1 MSIGKVICLSF
12 AAAACCLGALS
23 CTNISSSRPGPAALP
38 ASSRTPVY
46 VSDFVFSPGAFTDE
60 AGLLPIHP
68 VAPGPLQG
76 VVPRVFGVPQDPSV
90 RAHELVNLMSASI
103 REGLANAG
111 FDAHRI
117 AAEQTRPAN
126 GWLVRGTFTDM
137 AEGNRLKRALIG
149 LGAGKT
155 HFQVFVFVDQ
165 LAPGP
170 APHTI
175 ALNTSAASGRN
186 PGAIFSLNPI
196 VAAATFVSCGLDL
209 DDSVAETGA
218 ALAGQIAR
226 RIRDQHRAGGPP
238 PHAPAIARSP

>member
-1 MSIGKVICLSF
+1 M
-12 AAAACCLGALS
+12 
-23 CTNISSSRPGPAALP
+23 
-38 ASSRTPVY
+38 Y

-68 VAPGPLQG
+68 VAPGPFQG
-76 VVPRVFGVPQDPSV
+76 VVPRVFGVPQDSSM

-103 REGLANAG
+103 REGLADAG
-111 FDAHRI
+111 FDARRI

-137 AEGNRLKRALIG
+137 EEGNRLKRALIG

-175 ALNTSAASGRN
+175 ALNTSAASGRR
-186 PGAIFSLNPI
+186 PGAIFSLDPV

-209 DDSVAETGA
+209 DHSVAQTGS
-218 ALAGQIAR
+218 ALARQIAR
-226 RIRDQHRAGGPP
+226 HIREHRAGGPP
-238 PHAPAIARSP
+238 PHAQASARSP